1 MTKAVLYELNAQN
14 GFSCEVDAAVLLQ
27 LKLNHT
33 KMRFKVNLNP
43 ETIENVTVI

>member
-1 MTKAVLYELNAQN
+1 MTKAVLYELNAQK
-14 GFSCEVDAAVLLQ
+14 GYSCKVDAAVLLQ

-33 KMRFKVNLNP
+33 KVRFKVNLNP